1 MADFVFPALCAF
13 TRAEISAIFS
23 ASSKKESPL
32 GLGFSKTSTEIEF
45 AFTTKRC
52 SMKAFKLLPC
62 EAAKTDKRCN
72 TSTGKSIFFL
82 FFSISLSLCHK
93 KALSLSFYLLY
104 NRIYVILCRMLHRQ
118 LNHSGDIAFA
128 HLTQLPDTR
137 QPHFIITKE
146 VCIL

>member
-1 MADFVFPALCAF
+1 MISSADLSFMADFVFPALCAF

-62 EAAKTDKRCN
+62 EAADVRDAHSN
-72 TSTGKSIFFL
+72 QHIFPFFL
-82 FFSISLSLCHK
+82 
-93 KALSLSFYLLY
+93 
-104 NRIYVILCRMLHRQ
+104 
-118 LNHSGDIAFA
+118 
-128 HLTQLPDTR
+128 
-137 QPHFIITKE
+137 
-146 VCIL
+146 